1 MRASSRRVRSRR
13 FGTCPHFE
21 LGAALPFLL
30 FECSTHLTL
39 EMWPPGRREAGDY
52 LFAKSPPS
60 RSRQRTW
67 VPPRGRGPARS
78 SRCRAPDGSTPCDS
92 ALALCR
98 LQPRPNIRTLRHR
111 RHHALV
117 LLRIGD
123 AVGTTPSASP
133 KPRRLMSNSEA
144 AASARGISCYCCCSR
159 TAART
164 HRTSLCRATH
174 RTSLCRAGSWI
185 QMVRGGWLRNG
196 RAAACLRA
204 TRWRYRCQLD
214 RWPRTA
220 RSCRQLPLGRSERS
234 RTALRSRSTSAISA
248 LLFGSSRRW
257 RLSPSTIRQCD
268 RVFRAGRRAVT
279 AANRVRA
286 AEL

>member
-1 MRASSRRVRSRR
+1 
-13 FGTCPHFE
+13 
-21 LGAALPFLL
+21 
-30 FECSTHLTL
+30 
-39 EMWPPGRREAGDY
+39 MWPPGRREAGDY

-185 QMVRGGWLRNG
+185 QMVDGFETVVPRRVSGRPVGDTVASWTVGPGLHGHADNFPLAAQNAHEQHCGRDPHQRSLHCSSAPLAVGDCPLRPYG
-196 RAAACLRA
+196 
-204 TRWRYRCQLD
+204 
-214 RWPRTA
+214 
-220 RSCRQLPLGRSERS
+220 SEIECF
-234 RTALRSRSTSAISA
+234 A
-248 LLFGSSRRW
+248 
-257 RLSPSTIRQCD
+257 QD
-268 RVFRAGRRAVT
+268 V
-279 AANRVRA
+279 
-286 AEL
+286 EQ